1 MSEFKGQ
8 LLGMVLVIAIFAVVA
23 VSLKGMFTSEVAE
36 ISNRLS
42 TALSGI

>member
-23 VSLKGMFTSEVAE
+23 VSLKGMFTSEVTE